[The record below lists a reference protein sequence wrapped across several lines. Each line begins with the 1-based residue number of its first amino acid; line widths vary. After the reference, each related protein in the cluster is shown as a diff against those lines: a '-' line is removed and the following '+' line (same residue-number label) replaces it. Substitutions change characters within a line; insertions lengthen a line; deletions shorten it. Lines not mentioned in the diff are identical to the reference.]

1 MLKCE
6 FDFLN
11 FAKPFRI
18 QGIWECL
25 NEFQG
30 LKILMSTSFI
40 VNFLSKFPM
49 FGFETRNL
57 QKHSASE
64 AAVQCGE
71 EAACLK
77 ADMYGRS
84 WAVFQ
89 EVLYVVHL
97 FKCDVF

>member
-1 MLKCE
+1 MTIKAQK
-6 FDFLN
+6 FLC
-11 FAKPFRI
+11 PY
-18 QGIWECL
+18 L
-25 NEFQG
+25 
-30 LKILMSTSFI
+30 
-40 VNFLSKFPM
+40 FLLIFYPSSRCSV
-49 FGFETRNL
+49 GETCNL
-57 QKHSASE
+57 LERSASE

-89 EVLYVVHL
+89 EVLYVIHL

>member
-1 MLKCE
+1 M
-6 FDFLN
+6 
-11 FAKPFRI
+11 
-18 QGIWECL
+18 CL
-25 NEFQG
+25 NDYPG
-30 LKILMSTSFI
+30 SKILMSTSFF

-71 EAACLK
+71 EAACLN

-89 EVLYVVHL
+89 EVLYVIHL